1 MSRVLFAG
9 GGTGGHLYP
18 AIALADAV
26 QALRPGTEVHFVGAK
41 RGVEARVLPERGLP
55 HTLLP
60 FHPVYRD
67 AVWMNAVTVAGLTR
81 SFLGL
86 ATLFMRFRPHLVVA
100 TGGYA
105 SAPAGMM
112 AVLANVA
119 LAVQEQNSFPGLTVR
134 TLARFAAQVHLGFP
148 EAAAQMTPGRNTQVY
163 ALGNPIRPPAQVDR
177 SAARA
182 QFGLDADATV
192 VLVVGGSQG
201 ARALNDALLGALRD
215 VAAGRLDA
223 PGGNVQILWGTGPA
237 HIDAITREIDA
248 LGMSAW
254 VKPVGYITAMNE
266 ALAAADLAVSRA
278 GAMATAELLAWG
290 IPMLLVP
297 LPTAAADHQTHNAA
311 ALDEAGAAVHLP
323 QKSLTPAQL
332 WQKLHALVNDP
343 ARRSSMADAA
353 RRRAHPD
360 AAREIAE
367 KLALLLPEAA

>member
-18 AIALADAV
+18 AIALSDAM
-26 QALRPGTEVHFVGAK
+26 QALRPGTQVHFVGAR

-67 AVWMNAVTVAGLTR
+67 AVWMNAVTAAGLTG

-86 ATLFMRFRPHLVVA
+86 AALFLRFRPQLVVA

-112 AVLANVA
+112 AVLTGVA

-148 EAAAQMTPGRNTQVY
+148 EAAQSMTAGRDTQVY
-163 ALGNPIRPPAQVDR
+163 ALGNPIRPPVSVERAD
-177 SAARA
+177 ARA
-182 QFGLDADATV
+182 HFGLERDAAV

-201 ARALNDALLGALRD
+201 ARALNDALLRALHD
-215 VAAGRLDA
+215 VATGTLPA
-223 PGGNVQILWGTGPA
+223 PATNVQILWATGPA
-237 HIDAITREIDA
+237 HVAGISGEIDA
-248 LGMSAW
+248 LGLGAW

-266 ALAAADLAVSRA
+266 ALAAADIAISRA

-311 ALDEAGAAVHLP
+311 ALAHAGAAVHLP
-323 QKSLTPAQL
+323 QRTLAPAQL
-332 WQKLHALVNDP
+332 WTELRTLLDDAERRATM
-343 ARRSSMADAA
+343 ARAA
-353 RRRAHPD
+353 RARAHPD

-367 KLALLLPEAA
+367 KLLLLLPEAA